1 MALPEWLRRLYPFSP
16 RRFAVGRH
24 HLSYVDAGPPADEA
38 VVLLH
43 GNPTWSFHYR
53 DLIKTLAAAGRR
65 CIAPD
70 HLGMGLSDKPADYPY
85 RLADHIA
92 NLAALIESLKLR
104 RVHLVMHDW
113 GGAIGCGWA
122 VRNPEK
128 TGRIV
133 ILNTAAFPDQN
144 LPLRIRL
151 CRTPLLGE
159 FVVRGLNGFAGPAVS
174 MAMHRRAMSD
184 EVKRGYLFPYDSWAH
199 RIGVARFVQDIP
211 RHEGDPSMPTLR
223 EIAGGLPALRGHPVL
238 IAWGGADFCFTKHFY
253 NRWLEILPQSEGHF
267 LADAGH
273 YLLEDAS
280 EEIIPQVTAFL
291 APSKT

>member
-1 MALPEWLRRLYPFSP
+1 MALPEWLRKTYPFQP

-24 HLSYVDAGPPADEA
+24 GLSYVDAGPPSDEA

-43 GNPTWSFHYR
+43 GNPTWSYYYR
-53 DLIKTLAAAGRR
+53 EFIQALAIADRR

-70 HLGMGLSDKPADYPY
+70 HLGMGLSDKPLDYPY

-92 NLAALIESLKLR
+92 NLAALIGSLKLR
-104 RVHLVMHDW
+104 RVDLVVHDW

-128 TGRIV
+128 IGRIV
-133 ILNTAAFPDQN
+133 ILNTAAFPDKN
-144 LPLRIRL
+144 IPLRIRL
-151 CRTPLLGE
+151 CRMPLLGE
-159 FVVRGLNGFAGPAVS
+159 WVVRGLNGFAGPAVT
-174 MAMHRRAMSD
+174 MAMRRRTMSD

-211 RHEGDPSMPTLR
+211 LRAGDPSMATLE
-223 EIAGGLPALRGHPVL
+223 EIFRGLPKLRNHPVL

-253 NRWLEILPQSEGHF
+253 NRWLELLPQSEGHF
-267 LADAGH
+267 LPDAGH
-273 YLLEDAS
+273 YVLEDAA
-280 EEIIPQVTAFL
+280 EEVIPKITGFL
-291 APSKT
+291 GRPS